1 MRTPVVAVAA
11 IAVLAAAIPAAAQNL
26 EPLTQRMTLSW
37 GRGDVGA
44 ITSLIAADGVAIE
57 IEGQRVGPLN
67 ARQAS
72 AVLRRLFDN
81 REIVSAQT
89 GMAKIVSGSPRRAFV
104 ELAWT
109 IRARGTTIPER
120 YKIFLAL
127 VNDDRDAWRITE
139 IRLLK

>member
-1 MRTPVVAVAA
+1 MRTTALT
-11 IAVLAAAIPAAAQNL
+11 LAALAALASVVPAAAQNL
-26 EPLTQRMTLSW
+26 ESLTERMTQSW
-37 GRGDVGA
+37 GRGDVGS
-44 ITSLIAADGVAIE
+44 ITALIATEGVSIE

-67 ARQAS
+67 PRQAS

-81 REIVSAQT
+81 REIVSARA
-89 GMAKIVSGSPRRAFV
+89 GLAKIVSGSPRRAFV
-104 ELAWT
+104 ELSWST
-109 IRARGTTIPER
+109 RVRGTTIPER

>member
-1 MRTPVVAVAA
+1 
-11 IAVLAAAIPAAAQNL
+11 
-26 EPLTQRMTLSW
+26 
-37 GRGDVGA
+37 
-44 ITSLIAADGVAIE
+44 
-57 IEGQRVGPLN
+57 
-67 ARQAS
+67 
-72 AVLRRLFDN
+72 
-81 REIVSAQT
+81 
-89 GMAKIVSGSPRRAFV
+89 VSGSPRRAFV